1 MSNASTANRR
11 EAKDEKDGVNGG
23 RDSSEKSASSQL
35 LCSPE
40 RKGSD
45 ASGVSSAE
53 SRIGRKSQ
61 SRVSKKVKAGTGEEQ
76 REPWTKCRSPVTDL
90 LCLSATSLS
99 STRISL
105 AARQGLK
112 VHFGPSLVIVNTVG
126 RGETLELGLDLE
138 RGKVLEEVLEKANEQ
153 LGPELTVRATLTS
166 AKDPFSWVGG
176 LASIPKVGGSG
187 LYQLSVQ
194 RPPQPHRGEMSMR
207 KELEE
212 VTRQL
217 EGVVRVSHG
226 EGESLV
232 LVGHMVHA
240 LVYTNHISGTFQT
253 QLQHVWPPAKQPKPK
268 VELLKG
274 EKWFI
279 VTLKEN
285 KGGGALHRQLF
296 VHHELKS
303 FLGRVTH
310 LEQGVFGASHTFL
323 AMVELNKDLGRVS
336 ESLLVVEVDE
346 ACLPS
351 RTSARY
357 MVDSL
362 GFYVVDGCFPS
373 SCEPDLKN
381 KFAKEMQAHG
391 AVGFRRVDDSEQSF
405 SLQFVNPSGLE
416 RAIGSSMAR
425 EFSLVIKSQTRK
437 VETGEPEHWRLV
449 GPSCDQICRGAAAGD
464 QGGGHNT
471 DENKERTTEDER
483 AKSIK
488 GRSKIQDPKKKDL
501 KDKKAKAKD
510 VSDKTCKEDTG
521 LEGIAD
527 EMLHEGTLK
536 KSGPTQQTERSV
548 FQSTDIRGRKKSEG
562 KEISADLIRSKGSE
576 TERAEGA
583 VSESQKFEQKKEDSE
598 EKNLPEQ
605 AAPMTKLVQQVVETN
620 IKRDVKPC
628 IKEDEKEKQ
637 EDAASC
643 KKVTRS
649 ATLSEDHLLSIRW
662 KKTGNLTTYLHNL
675 ATFLGNFP
683 DLAVKQDENVELV
696 FPSQLQVLTSYEK
709 LNHPNSHNLIFSW
722 SVKCSL

>member
-1 MSNASTANRR
+1 M
-11 EAKDEKDGVNGG
+11 KKGG
-23 RDSSEKSASSQL
+23 DNSGRTLSEKSAVKLVKLDVLSKEENGRMSAHSSQL
-35 LCSPE
+35 LSSPKRE
-40 RKGSD
+40 ESD
-45 ASGVSSAE
+45 AFCVSSTGG
-53 SRIGRKSQ
+53 SRVGRKSQ
-61 SRVSKKVKAGTGEEQ
+61 ARASKKVTAGTGEEQ
-76 REPWTKCRSPVTDL
+76 QQEPWKKCCSPATGL

-99 STRISL
+99 STPISL

-126 RGETLELGLDLE
+126 GGETLELGLDLE
-138 RGKVLEEVLEKANEQ
+138 KGKVFEDVLEKANEQ

-166 AKDPFSWVGG
+166 AKDPFAWVGR
-176 LASIPKVGGSG
+176 LPSIPKVGGSG

-194 RPPQPHRGEMSMR
+194 RPPQPHRGETSMR

-212 VTRQL
+212 VTRHL

-232 LVGHMVHA
+232 LVGHMLHA
-240 LVYTNHISGTFQT
+240 LVYTTHISRTFRT
-253 QLQHVWPPAKQPKPK
+253 QLQHVWLPSKQQKPTFDLVK
-268 VELLKG
+268 N

-296 VHHELKS
+296 VHHELNS
-303 FLGRVTH
+303 FLGRVAH

-323 AMVELNKDLGRVS
+323 AMVELNMNKDLGRVS

-351 RTSARY
+351 CTSARY

-373 SCEPDLKN
+373 LCAPDLKN

-416 RAIGSSMAR
+416 RAIGSNMAT

-437 VETGEPEHWRLV
+437 VETGEPEHWRLL
-449 GPSCDQICRGAAAGD
+449 GPSCDQICRGATAGD
-464 QGGGHNT
+464 QGGGHNI
-471 DENKERTTEDER
+471 DENKERTTEDEQG
-483 AKSIK
+483 KSIK

-510 VSDKTCKEDTG
+510 ASDKTCKEDTG

-527 EMLHEGTLK
+527 EMLLEGTLK
-536 KSGPTQQTERSV
+536 KSGSTRQIEKSV

-562 KEISADLIRSKGSE
+562 KEISADQIRSKVSE
-576 TERAEGA
+576 AERAEGA
-583 VSESQKFEQKKEDSE
+583 VSESQKFEQKKEGWE
-598 EKNLPEQ
+598 EKNLPQ
-605 AAPMTKLVQQVVETN
+605 RVAHMAKPVQQVVEMN
-620 IKRDVKPC
+620 IKRDIEPG
-628 IKEDEKEKQ
+628 IKMDEKEKQ
-637 EDAASC
+637 EDA
-643 KKVTRS
+643 
-649 ATLSEDHLLSIRW
+649 
-662 KKTGNLTTYLHNL
+662 
-675 ATFLGNFP
+675 
-683 DLAVKQDENVELV
+683 
-696 FPSQLQVLTSYEK
+696 
-709 LNHPNSHNLIFSW
+709 
-722 SVKCSL
+722 